1 MNKKNIIYFI
11 GCFLLAII
19 AEITLFTETIGIS
32 LSIFVVV
39 FYVYYFYLTRK
50 QTHTHRLIGIYLFV
64 CIWLLTLSFVFIANP
79 YFYALNFIVVFSLI
93 GFHTTLLTSP
103 SFLSWSNKDVFFY
116 FYLKKKVSSFF
127 KLGKYLTFLV
137 RKSVKRRADERNYV
151 AIKRIV
157 LGMVIVTPILM
168 LLIFLLSSSDQ
179 HFNNMMVTIIT
190 RLFSFHIDGIS
201 TLLRIGLIFI
211 FQLLFMKTISKRSI
225 IIPSERKGKQG
236 RWEQATLLTILLF
249 INGLYI
255 FYTIVQFQ
263 YFFNDVLMKGFT
275 YATYARRG
283 FFELIIVTVINISI
297 ILLVNSFAKQR
308 TLFLKIILSFLI
320 AFSFII
326 LLSAHLR
333 LSLYEQA
340 YGYTYLRLFSHSFI
354 LLLAVFFS
362 FTLIKIWMEKIQLMR
377 FFLLLSLLYY
387 CGLNVMDIDRIIVSK
402 NLQRFEE
409 TNLIDFTYID
419 SLSYSAIPVLV
430 DYYEKNPDMKRV
442 KELLLA
448 KKERLQHTDQK
459 WQSYNIVEDR
469 ARKLL
474 NTMELAKKVPENQ
487 KEKKY
492 RLEE

>member
-1 MNKKNIIYFI
+1 MNKKNFIYFI
-11 GCFLLAII
+11 SCFLLAII
-19 AEITLFTETIGIS
+19 AEITLFTEIIGIS

-39 FYVYYFYLTRK
+39 FYVFYFYLTRK

-64 CIWLLTLSFVFIANP
+64 CIWLLSLSFVFIANP
-79 YFYALNFIVVFSLI
+79 SFYFFNFIVIFSLI

-103 SFLSWSNKDVFFY
+103 SFLSWCNTDVFFY
-116 FYLKKKVSSFF
+116 LRKKVSSFF

-137 RKSVKRRADERNYV
+137 WKSVNVRSDERNYIP
-151 AIKRIV
+151 IKRIV
-157 LGMVIVTPILM
+157 LGMVIVMPILM

-201 TLLRIGLIFI
+201 TLLRIGLIFV
-211 FQLLFMKTISKRSI
+211 FLLLFMKTISKRSI

-236 RWEQATLLTILLF
+236 RWEQTTLLTILLF

-263 YFFNDVLMKGFT
+263 YFFNDVLLNGFT

-297 ILLVNSFAKQR
+297 ILLVNSFAKKR
-308 TLFLKIILSFLI
+308 TLFLKIFLSCLI

-362 FTLIKIWMEKIQLMR
+362 FTLIKIWMKKIQLMR
-377 FFLLLSLLYY
+377 FFLLFSLLYY
-387 CGLNVMDIDRIIVSK
+387 CSLNVMDIDRIIVSK

-409 TNLIDFTYID
+409 TNLIDFLYID

-430 DYYEKNPDMKRV
+430 DYYEKNPDMESV
-442 KELLLA
+442 KQLLLA
-448 KKERLQHTDQK
+448 KKERLQQTDQK

-474 NTMELAKKVPENQ
+474 NAMELAKKVPENH
-487 KEKKY
+487 EENKY